1 MARRLLHKLAILKSR
16 LDVNCRYKSL
26 GDLRERD
33 TYRRPLCEEMTIAE

>member
-26 GDLRERD
+26 GDLRECKGVHYVRK
-33 TYRRPLCEEMTIAE
+33 